1 MQSHYISGEDG
12 CGCTVSSYTQ
22 ITDLF
27 NRSLSRSLFH
37 LHWLRPNGYTQPAC
51 FLPCNFFFFCV
62 WEEMTS
68 QLQVLPQIHWKQM
81 SSKRLS
87 DGVWLWVARGSASVA
102 TKESLRQNN
111 QAIKQLFW
119 KGHCEICLLDAKRLR
134 ETLHVKV
141 GPLFF
146 SQTLWWV
153 VSSCW
158 QYMLT
163 LQLEYIYCFTQKV
176 SPCHLNAYLYYLRV
190 LTKFLFDCCF

>member
-1 MQSHYISGEDG
+1 MGVDVQCQVTHKLQTCSTGP
-12 CGCTVSSYTQ
+12 
-22 ITDLF
+22 LPLPPPP
-27 NRSLSRSLFH
+27 SLVENQQLHSTSLF
-37 LHWLRPNGYTQPAC
+37 PAMQ
-51 FLPCNFFFFCV
+51 FLPFFCV

-68 QLQVLPQIHWKQM
+68 QHTKSYHKYTGNRWAPNVFQMGFDSELHAVQPLLQQKN
-81 SSKRLS
+81 
-87 DGVWLWVARGSASVA
+87 LWG
-102 TKESLRQNN
+102 KNN

-146 SQTLWWV
+146 SQTLLWV

-158 QYMLT
+158 QHMLA
-163 LQLEYIYCFTQKV
+163 LQLEYIYCFTQRV
-176 SPCHLNAYLYYLRV
+176 SPCHLNAYFYYLRV